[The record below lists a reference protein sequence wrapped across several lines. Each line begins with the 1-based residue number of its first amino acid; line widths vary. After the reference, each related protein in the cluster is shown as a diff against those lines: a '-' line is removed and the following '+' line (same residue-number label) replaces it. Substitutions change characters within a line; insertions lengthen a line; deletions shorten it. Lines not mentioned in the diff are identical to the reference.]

1 MGRVQQ
7 GRRRGIEHKGE
18 GNLTGGKWEGHKGE
32 DRRES
37 VNRSKGREKEEE
49 EEGRRPQLM
58 SSQAD
63 SDYESV
69 TRHTF
74 ASDPNKP
81 F

>member
-1 MGRVQQ
+1 V
-7 GRRRGIEHKGE
+7 
-18 GNLTGGKWEGHKGE
+18 LTG
-32 DRRES
+32 
-37 VNRSKGREKEEE
+37 VKGREKEEE

-58 SSQAD
+58 SSQAH

-69 TRHTF
+69 TCLTF